1 MKKSKIIIPAAAILA
16 LSVGA
21 SVTGTVA
28 WFTSSR
34 TATVKASVFESKA
47 LETNLIVQSTKLV
60 GMTTVDTAA
69 ATTSSITVDGYLTH
83 GSYNASTLNAG
94 ELYVANFD
102 DDSVVTGYESKG
114 TVTNASKDAAAPTVE
129 THSTWWAGKTDDTTA
144 KNIWYGVAWTMDFKA
159 SHTVDDTMSLFVD
172 YTSTEFSDA
181 ATGTGTKTMPGLRI
195 ALMTGSNVRV
205 IGGESETNHVTGTGK
220 EDIDKFDTGVYH
232 VAKEELTKA
241 TDGADFS
248 SHTGLL
254 GAMTASEAKT
264 SSTLTVTAVAWF
276 EGESSTVVSS
286 SVMSQVSASLSFYA
300 RTNKKS

>member
-47 LETNLIVQSTKLV
+47 LETNLQVQSTKLV

-83 GSYNASTLNAG
+83 GSYNAAAANTG

-102 DDSVVTGYESKG
+102 DNSAVTGYVSKG
-114 TVTNASKDAAAPTVE
+114 TVTEAAKNAAAPTVE
-129 THSTWWAGKTDDTTA
+129 THSTWWAGKTDDDAA

-172 YTSTEFSDA
+172 YASTEFSDA
-181 ATGTGTKTMPGLRI
+181 ATGEGTKTMPGLRI
-195 ALMTGSNVRV
+195 ALMTGTNVRV
-205 IGGESETNHVTGTGK
+205 IGGESETNHVKGTTTKDIEKFGTG
-220 EDIDKFDTGVYH
+220 IYH
-232 VAKEELTKA
+232 VAKETSTKA

-254 GAMTASEAKT
+254 GAMTASTAKT

-276 EGESSTVVSS
+276 EGESTAVVST

-300 RTNKKS
+300 RTNKKA

>member
-1 MKKSKIIIPAAAILA
+1 LLKLRELKINTIGDLA
-16 LSVGA
+16 NVDPNYLYKY
-21 SVTGTVA
+21 
-28 WFTSSR
+28 F
-34 TATVKASVFESKA
+34 K
-47 LETNLIVQSTKLV
+47 NQSTKLV

-83 GSYNASTLNAG
+83 GSYNASAANAG

-102 DDSVVTGYESKG
+102 DNSVVTGY
-114 TVTNASKDAAAPTVE
+114 VSKDTVGEAAENAAAPTVE
-129 THSTWWAGKTDDTTA
+129 SHSTWWAGKTDDTAA

-172 YTSTEFSDA
+172 YASTEFSDA

-195 ALMTGSNVRV
+195 ALMTGTNVRV
-205 IGGESETNHVTGTGK
+205 IGGESETNHVKGTKTTDVEKFGTG
-220 EDIDKFDTGVYH
+220 IYH
-232 VAKEELTKA
+232 VAKETSTKA

-254 GAMTASEAKT
+254 GAMTASTAKT

-276 EGESSTVVSS
+276 EGESTAVVST

-300 RTNKKS
+300 RTNE